1 MQRTHHN
8 DGHSLHTE
16 TACRRVTAADVQGVT
31 AEDIERTART
41 MTPEQFR
48 AALRVMAD
56 HNKTGMVLASTGQPT
71 VEAALQHVNVE
82 MVRDARAKTQASS
95 AMQALLL
102 AQTTEG
108 MRKASVATIERMQ
121 QAGDLF

>member
-1 MQRTHHN
+1 MASAKDAMRV
-8 DGHSLHTE
+8 E
-16 TACRRVTAADVQGVT
+16 TSCRRVTTEDLEAVT
-31 AEDIERTART
+31 PADIERARLS

-56 HNKTGMVLASTGQPT
+56 HNKTQLVLAHAPAASM
-71 VEAALQHVNVE
+71 VAALGTVNGD
-82 MVRDARAKTQASS
+82 MVRDARSRTQSS
-95 AMQALLL
+95 PTMQAMLL

-108 MRKASVATIERMQ
+108 MRRASVDAIERMQ

>member
-1 MQRTHHN
+1 MSSSDALRV
-8 DGHSLHTE
+8 E
-16 TACRRVTAADVQGVT
+16 TSCRRVTAEDLQSVT
-31 AEDIERTART
+31 AEDIERVRLS

-56 HNKTGMVLASTGQPT
+56 HNKTQLVLANSQAGSVT
-71 VEAALQHVNVE
+71 AALDTVTGD
-82 MVRDARAKTQASS
+82 MVKEARGRTQSS
-95 AMQALLL
+95 TTMQAMLL

-108 MRKASVATIERMQ
+108 MRRASVSAIERMQ